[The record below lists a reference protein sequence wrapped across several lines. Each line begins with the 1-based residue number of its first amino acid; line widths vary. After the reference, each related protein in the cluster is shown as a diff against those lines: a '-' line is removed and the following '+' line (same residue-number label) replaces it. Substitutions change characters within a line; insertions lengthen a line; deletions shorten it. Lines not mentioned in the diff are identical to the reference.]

1 MHWLEEAVAQLP
13 QVLPLIASTDRMATP
28 TMSSAASRRNL
39 RALREE
45 RELSQTRLAELAG
58 LNRNYVGDVERGRR
72 NPCLDNILKLAE
84 ALDISPSELFRPF
97 EKRR

>member
-1 MHWLEEAVAQLP
+1 MPAARP
-13 QVLPLIASTDRMATP
+13 IDRF
-28 TMSSAASRRNL
+28 AAHL

-84 ALDISPSELFRPF
+84 ALNISPSELFRPF
-97 EKRR
+97 DKRR